1 MNEFDGA
8 SPERLSPD
16 RASRQDNRVYL
27 SCVKRSVRLA
37 AVLESPHL
45 MAALVQDTCLRIA
58 VGDWFG
64 RLPSRR
70 HPRARARW
78 AAEGAFL
85 RREEQRLTDVTD
97 QVLAE
102 TPEARPEE
110 Y

>member
-1 MNEFDGA
+1 MNEFDGS

-16 RASRQDNRVYL
+16 WVSRQDNRVYL
-27 SCVKRSVRLA
+27 SCVKRTVRLA
-37 AVLESPHL
+37 AALESPHL
-45 MAALVQDTCLRIA
+45 MAAVVQDTCLRIA

-64 RLPSRR
+64 RLPPRR

-85 RREEQRLTDVTD
+85 HREEQRLADVVD
-97 QVLAE
+97 QALAE

-110 Y
+110 